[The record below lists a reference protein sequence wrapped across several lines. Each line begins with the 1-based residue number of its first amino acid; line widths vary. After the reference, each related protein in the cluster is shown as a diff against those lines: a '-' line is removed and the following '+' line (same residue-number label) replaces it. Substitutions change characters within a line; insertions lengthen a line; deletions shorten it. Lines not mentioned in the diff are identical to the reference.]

1 MRTGER
7 VAELAHL
14 TGSPGG
20 LPARPP
26 AHRRLLTALLLVA
39 LLLPAALVQV
49 PTAGTAHAQPS
60 GSRSVN
66 VSVDYLNPSVPS
78 GGDDLT
84 VSGKVT
90 NKTDAKITD
99 PHVSLRLSGP
109 LTSRSEVTQA
119 SERTGWLSDYDGAE
133 IDGPGTEELKTLA
146 PGMSRDFSI
155 TIPVNRLPLD
165 APGVYQLAVSLSGT
179 SADSKLRAGARHRA
193 HLPPLAARRP
203 VDQDPAHLRLA
214 RHRHP
219 QLTARTEAEADEQQT
234 PVLAS
239 DRLLEQME
247 PGGRLQQMVALG
259 EELPV
264 TWVIDPD
271 LLATASAMTEAY
283 NVVDEDGETVPGK
296 GQDTARQWLADLQ
309 NAVKGREVVALPFG
323 DPDLAAIAHR
333 GRKVPGTLDQLGDAT
348 TLAQKTVGSVL
359 HLEPET
365 DLAWPHGGRDRQAHR
380 RRRGR
385 GRGTVGPR
393 PQRQHDRERP
403 VVYAD
408 RGPPHRRRPDGAG
421 GRRTALPGL
430 RGGHEP
436 GGDVLP
442 GHPGV
447 PGPDPRDDAAAA
459 QSAAQHRGRPAA
471 HPHARPGAGDGRG
484 ARRPRHQHVDD
495 AAEPQQR
502 RGGGQADPGANRAVP
517 STGAYPKKLRKQEI
531 PREAFE
537 RILDT
542 RQHLDNFSVILDN
555 SLRVTVPFG
564 NALLREMSTQWRG
577 RKTEA
582 EAFRREVQGYLE
594 DLTSQV
600 QLIDKSDLTLS
611 GNSGTI
617 PVTVQNNLL
626 QNVRGLEL
634 RLTSDVPSRLRIE
647 EERQSIEVAGG
658 HSTSV
663 KFEASARAS
672 GPVTIT
678 AQLYTADGRPFGAEK
693 TFQVEVTSITST
705 VLLVIGAG
713 ILLLVLAGV
722 RMYSQRKRA
731 ARTAEAGD
739 EADEEA
745 DGNGEED
752 ENGDGGGGTGGAGS
766 PEDPADPGSDGDTGE
781 ADKEAHGTHLTG
793 GDRADDT
800 DTESG
805 ARSGASERVER

>member
-1 MRTGER
+1 M
-7 VAELAHL
+7 

-20 LPARPP
+20 SPARPP

-39 LLLPAALVQV
+39 LLLPAALVQI

-119 SERTGWLSDYDGAE
+119 TERTGWLSDYDGTE

-179 SADSKLRAGARHRA
+179 SAAAGYEQVLGIEHTF
-193 HLPPLAARRP
+193 LPWQPDDLSTKTRLTFVWP
-203 VDQDPAHLRLA
+203 VIAT
-214 RHRHP
+214 P
-219 QLTARTEAEADEQQT
+219 QLTARTEPDEQQTQT

-296 GQDTARQWLADLQ
+296 GQDTARQWLADLR

-333 GRKVPGTLDQLGDAT
+333 GRKVSGTLDQLGDAT
-348 TLAQKTVGSVL
+348 TLARTTVESEL

-365 DLAWPHGGRDRQAHR
+365 DLAWPAEGAIDKRIVGVAGAAGAQWILARSDSMTESGLSYTPTAARPIGGGRKALVADAQLSRAFEGDMSRAETYSLAIQEYLAQTLVTTLQQPNLQR
-380 RRRGR
+380 SI
-385 GRGTVGPR
+385 VVA
-393 PQRQHDRERP
+393 PQRTPTLGQVQAMAE
-403 VVYAD
+403 AL
-408 RGPPHRRRPDGAG
+408 G
-421 GRRTALPGL
+421 GLDTSTWMTPLNL
-430 RGGHEP
+430 S
-436 GGDVLP
+436 
-442 GHPGV
+442 
-447 PGPDPRDDAAAA
+447 
-459 QSAAQHRGRPAA
+459 SAA
-471 HPHARPGAGDGRG
+471 
-484 ARRPRHQHVDD
+484 V
-495 AAEPQQR
+495 EP
-502 RGGGQADPGANRAVP
+502 ADPGANRAVP

-531 PREAFE
+531 PRAAFE

-678 AQLYTADGRPFGAEK
+678 AQLYTADGRPFGAKK

-731 ARTAEAGD
+731 ARTAETG
-739 EADEEA
+739 EEA
-745 DGNGEED
+745 DGNRDED
-752 ENGDGGGGTGGAGS
+752 ANGHGGGGTGGAGS
-766 PEDPADPGSDGDTGE
+766 PEDSADPGSDGDTGE
-781 ADKEAHGTHLTG
+781 ADKEAHGTHHTG

>member
-1 MRTGER
+1 M
-7 VAELAHL
+7 AELAHL

-20 LPARPP
+20 SPARPP

-39 LLLPAALVQV
+39 LLLPAALVQI

-119 SERTGWLSDYDGAE
+119 TERTGWLSDYDGTE

-179 SADSKLRAGARHRA
+179 SAAAGYEQVLGIEHTF
-193 HLPPLAARRP
+193 LPWQPDDLSTKTRLTFVWP
-203 VDQDPAHLRLA
+203 VIAT
-214 RHRHP
+214 P
-219 QLTARTEAEADEQQT
+219 QLTARTEPDEQQTQT

-296 GQDTARQWLADLQ
+296 GQDTARQWLADLR

-333 GRKVPGTLDQLGDAT
+333 GRKVSGTLDQLGDAT
-348 TLAQKTVGSVL
+348 TLARTTVESEL

-365 DLAWPHGGRDRQAHR
+365 DLAWPAEGAIDKRIVGVAGAAGAQWILARSDSMTESGLSYTPTAARPIGGGRKALVADAQLSRAFEGDMSRAETYSLAIQEYLAQTLVTTLQQPNLQR
-380 RRRGR
+380 SI
-385 GRGTVGPR
+385 VVA
-393 PQRQHDRERP
+393 PQRTPTLGQVQAMAE
-403 VVYAD
+403 AL
-408 RGPPHRRRPDGAG
+408 G
-421 GRRTALPGL
+421 GLDTSTWMTPLNL
-430 RGGHEP
+430 S
-436 GGDVLP
+436 
-442 GHPGV
+442 
-447 PGPDPRDDAAAA
+447 
-459 QSAAQHRGRPAA
+459 SAA
-471 HPHARPGAGDGRG
+471 
-484 ARRPRHQHVDD
+484 V
-495 AAEPQQR
+495 EP
-502 RGGGQADPGANRAVP
+502 ADPGANRAVP

-531 PREAFE
+531 PRAAFE

-678 AQLYTADGRPFGAEK
+678 AQLYTADGRPFGAKK

-731 ARTAEAGD
+731 ARTAETG
-739 EADEEA
+739 EEA
-745 DGNGEED
+745 DGNRDED
-752 ENGDGGGGTGGAGS
+752 GNGHGGGGTGGAGS
-766 PEDPADPGSDGDTGE
+766 PEDSADPGSDGDTGE
-781 ADKEAHGTHLTG
+781 ADKEAHGTHHTG

>member
-1 MRTGER
+1 M
-7 VAELAHL
+7 AELAHL

-20 LPARPP
+20 PPARPP

-39 LLLPAALVQV
+39 LLLPAALLQV
-49 PTAGTAHAQPS
+49 PTAGEARAQPS
-60 GSRSVN
+60 GSRSVS

-119 SERTGWLSDYDGAE
+119 TERTGWLAEYDGAE
-133 IDGPGTEELKTLA
+133 IDGPGTEELKSLA
-146 PGMSRDFSI
+146 PGMSRDFSM
-155 TIPVNRLPLD
+155 TIPVDRLPLD
-165 APGVYQLAVSLSGT
+165 TPGVYQLAVSLSGT
-179 SADSKLRAGARHRA
+179 SADVGYEQVLGIEHTF
-193 HLPPLAARRP
+193 LPYQPDDLSTKTRLTFVWP
-203 VDQDPAHLRLA
+203 VIAT
-214 RHRHP
+214 P
-219 QLTARTEAEADEQQT
+219 QLTARTEPDEQQT

-283 NVVDEDGETVPGK
+283 NVVGEDGETVPGK
-296 GQDTARQWLADLQ
+296 GQAIARQWLADLQ
-309 NAVKGREVVALPFG
+309 NAVEGREVVALPFG
-323 DPDLAAIAHR
+323 DPDLASIAHR
-333 GRKVPGTLDQLGDAT
+333 GRKVSGTLDRLGDAT
-348 TLAQKTVGSVL
+348 TLARRTVESEL
-359 HLEPET
+359 HVEPET
-365 DLAWPHGGRDRQAHR
+365 DLAWPAEGAIDKRI
-380 RRRGR
+380 
-385 GRGTVGPR
+385 VG
-393 PQRQHDRERP
+393 
-403 VVYAD
+403 VA
-408 RGPPHRRRPDGAG
+408 GAAG
-421 GRRTALPGL
+421 AQWILARSDSMTESGLSYTPTA
-430 RGGHEP
+430 
-436 GGDVLP
+436 
-442 GHPGV
+442 
-447 PGPDPRDDAAAA
+447 
-459 QSAAQHRGRPAA
+459 
-471 HPHARPGAGDGRG
+471 ARPI
-484 ARRPRHQHVDD
+484 
-495 AAEPQQR
+495 
-502 RGGGQADPGANRAVP
+502 GGGQTALVADAQLSQVFEGDMSRAETFSLSVQEFLAQTLVTTLQQPNMQRSIVVAPQRTPTLGQAQAMAEALGGLDTSTWMTPLNLSSAAVEPADPAANRTVP
-517 STGAYPKKLRKQEI
+517 GTGAYPKKLRKQEI
-531 PREAFE
+531 PQKAFDRIYATRQE
-537 RILDT
+537 LDDFSLILDQS
-542 RQHLDNFSVILDN
+542 R
-555 SLRVTVPFG
+555 RVTLPFG
-564 NALLREMSTQWRG
+564 NALLREMSTQWRD
-577 RKTEA
+577 RKAEA
-582 EAFRREVQGYLE
+582 ESFRREVQDYLL

-617 PVTVQNNLL
+617 PVTVQNNLV

-647 EERQSIEVAGG
+647 EDRQSIEVAGG

-672 GPVTIT
+672 GPVNIT
-678 AQLYTADGRPFGAEK
+678 AQLFTEDGKPFGPEK

-731 ARTAEAGD
+731 ARTADAGED
-739 EADEEA
+739 A
-745 DGNGEED
+745 DGNGEETGS
-752 ENGDGGGGTGGAGS
+752 GDGDGGTGGAGG
-766 PEDPADPGSDGDTGE
+766 PEDPAESGSGGDTGE
-781 ADKEAHGTHLTG
+781 SDRQADETHPTG
-793 GDRADDT
+793 GGRGDDT

>member
-1 MRTGER
+1 M
-7 VAELAHL
+7 AELAHL

-20 LPARPP
+20 SPARPP

-39 LLLPAALVQV
+39 LLLPAALVQI

-119 SERTGWLSDYDGAE
+119 TERTGWLSDYDGTE

-179 SADSKLRAGARHRA
+179 SAAAGYEQVLGIEHTF
-193 HLPPLAARRP
+193 LPWQPDDLSTKTRLTFVWP
-203 VDQDPAHLRLA
+203 VIAT
-214 RHRHP
+214 P
-219 QLTARTEAEADEQQT
+219 QLTARTEPDEQQTQT

-296 GQDTARQWLADLQ
+296 GQDTARQWLADLR

-333 GRKVPGTLDQLGDAT
+333 GRKVSGTLDQLGDAT
-348 TLAQKTVGSVL
+348 TLARTTVESEL

-365 DLAWPHGGRDRQAHR
+365 DLAWPAEGAIDKRIVGVAGAAGAQWILARSDSMTESGLSYTPTAARPIGGGRKALVADAQLSRAFEGDMSRAETYSLAIQEYLAQTLVTTLQQPNLQR
-380 RRRGR
+380 SI
-385 GRGTVGPR
+385 VVA
-393 PQRQHDRERP
+393 PQRTPTLGQVQAMAE
-403 VVYAD
+403 AL
-408 RGPPHRRRPDGAG
+408 G
-421 GRRTALPGL
+421 GLDTSTWMTPLNL
-430 RGGHEP
+430 S
-436 GGDVLP
+436 
-442 GHPGV
+442 
-447 PGPDPRDDAAAA
+447 
-459 QSAAQHRGRPAA
+459 SAA
-471 HPHARPGAGDGRG
+471 
-484 ARRPRHQHVDD
+484 V
-495 AAEPQQR
+495 EP
-502 RGGGQADPGANRAVP
+502 ADPGANRAVP

-531 PREAFE
+531 PRAAFE

-678 AQLYTADGRPFGAEK
+678 AQLYTADGRPFGAKK

-731 ARTAEAGD
+731 ARTAETG
-739 EADEEA
+739 EEA
-745 DGNGEED
+745 DGNRDED
-752 ENGDGGGGTGGAGS
+752 ANGHGGGGTGGAGS
-766 PEDPADPGSDGDTGE
+766 PEDSADPGSDGDTGE
-781 ADKEAHGTHLTG
+781 ADKEAHGTHHTG

>member
-1 MRTGER
+1 M
-7 VAELAHL
+7 AELAHL

-20 LPARPP
+20 PPARPP

-39 LLLPAALVQV
+39 LLLPAALAQV
-49 PTAGTAHAQPS
+49 PAAGEAHAQPS

-66 VSVDYLNPSVPS
+66 VSVDYMNPSVPS

-90 NKTDAKITD
+90 NRTDARISD

-119 SERTGWLSDYDGAE
+119 TERTGWISEYDGAE
-133 IDGPGTEELKTLA
+133 IDGPGTKEVKSLA
-146 PGMSRDFSI
+146 PGMTRDFSM

-165 APGVYQLAVSLSGT
+165 TPGVYQLAVSLSGT
-179 SADSKLRAGARHRA
+179 SADVGYEQVLGIEHTF
-193 HLPPLAARRP
+193 LPWQPDNLSTRTRLTFVWP
-203 VDQDPAHLRLA
+203 VIAT
-214 RHRHP
+214 P
-219 QLTARTEAEADEQQT
+219 QLTARTEPDEQQT
-234 PVLAS
+234 PVLAG
-239 DRLLEQME
+239 DGLLEQME

-264 TWVIDPD
+264 TWVLDPD
-271 LLATASAMTEAY
+271 LLATAAAMTEAY
-283 NVVDEDGETVPGK
+283 NVVDENGETVPGK
-296 GQDTARQWLADLQ
+296 GQAVARQWLADLQ

-323 DPDLAAIAHR
+323 DPDLASIAHR
-333 GRKVPGTLDQLGDAT
+333 GRKVSGTLDQLGNAT
-348 TLAQKTVGSVL
+348 TLARMTVESVL

-365 DLAWPHGGRDRQAHR
+365 DLAWPAEGAIDKRIVGVAGAAGAQWILARSDSMTDGGLSYTPTAA
-380 RRRGR
+380 
-385 GRGTVGPR
+385 R
-393 PQRQHDRERP
+393 PI
-403 VVYAD
+403 
-408 RGPPHRRRPDGAG
+408 G
-421 GRRTALPGL
+421 GGRTALVADAQL
-430 RGGHEP
+430 SRVFE
-436 GGDVLP
+436 GDMSRAETFSL
-442 GHPGV
+442 
-447 PGPDPRDDAAAA
+447 AIQEFLA
-459 QSAAQHRGRPAA
+459 QTLVTTLQQPNLQRSIVVAPQRTPTLGQAQAMAEALGDLDTSTWMTPLNLSSAVTQPADPAA
-471 HPHARPGAGDGRG
+471 
-484 ARRPRHQHVDD
+484 
-495 AAEPQQR
+495 
-502 RGGGQADPGANRAVP
+502 NRTVP
-517 STGAYPKKLRKQEI
+517 SRGAYPKKLRKQEI
-531 PREAFE
+531 PREAFDRIRATGQQLDDFSE
-537 RILDT
+537 ILD
-542 RQHLDNFSVILDN
+542 RSRRVI
-555 SLRVTVPFG
+555 VPFG

-577 RKTEA
+577 RKGEA
-582 EAFRREVQGYLE
+582 EAFRRGVQGYLQ
-594 DLTSQV
+594 DLTSEV

-617 PVTVQNNLL
+617 PVTVQNNLV

-647 EERQSIEVAGG
+647 KDRQSIEVAGG

-672 GPVTIT
+672 GPVNIT
-678 AQLYTADGRPFGAEK
+678 AQLFTEDGKPFGAEK

-731 ARTAEAGD
+731 ARAAETGED
-739 EADEEA
+739 A

-752 ENGDGGGGTGGAGS
+752 GNGGGDGGTGGAGS
-766 PEDPADPGSDGDTGE
+766 PEDTADPGSDGDTGE
-781 ADKEAHGTHLTG
+781 SDKETHGTRLTG
-793 GDRADDT
+793 SDRADDT

>member
-1 MRTGER
+1 M
-7 VAELAHL
+7 

-20 LPARPP
+20 SPARPP

-119 SERTGWLSDYDGAE
+119 TERTGWLSDYDGAE

-179 SADSKLRAGARHRA
+179 SADAGYEQVLGIEHTF
-193 HLPPLAARRP
+193 LPWQPDDLSTKTRLTFVWP
-203 VDQDPAHLRLA
+203 VIAT
-214 RHRHP
+214 P
-219 QLTARTEAEADEQQT
+219 QLTARTEPDEQQTQT

-296 GQDTARQWLADLQ
+296 GQDTARQWLADLR

-333 GRKVPGTLDQLGDAT
+333 GRKVSGTLDQLGDAT
-348 TLAQKTVGSVL
+348 TLARTTVESEL

-365 DLAWPHGGRDRQAHR
+365 DLAWPAEGAIDKRIVGVAGAAGAQWILARSDSMTESGLSYTPTAARPIGGGRKALVADAQLSRAFEGDMSRAETYSLAIQEYLAQTLVTTLQQPNLQR
-380 RRRGR
+380 SI
-385 GRGTVGPR
+385 VVA
-393 PQRQHDRERP
+393 PQRTPTLGQVQAMAE
-403 VVYAD
+403 AL
-408 RGPPHRRRPDGAG
+408 G
-421 GRRTALPGL
+421 GLDTSTWMTPLNL
-430 RGGHEP
+430 S
-436 GGDVLP
+436 
-442 GHPGV
+442 
-447 PGPDPRDDAAAA
+447 
-459 QSAAQHRGRPAA
+459 SAA
-471 HPHARPGAGDGRG
+471 
-484 ARRPRHQHVDD
+484 V
-495 AAEPQQR
+495 EP
-502 RGGGQADPGANRAVP
+502 ADPGANRTVP

-531 PREAFE
+531 PRAAFE

-678 AQLYTADGRPFGAEK
+678 AQLYTADGKPFGAKK

-731 ARTAEAGD
+731 ARTAETG
-739 EADEEA
+739 EEA
-745 DGNGEED
+745 DGNGDED
-752 ENGDGGGGTGGAGS
+752 GNGDGDGGTGGAGS
-766 PEDPADPGSDGDTGE
+766 PEDSADPGSDGDTGE
-781 ADKEAHGTHLTG
+781 ADKETHGTHLTG
-793 GDRADDT
+793 SDRADDT

>member
-1 MRTGER
+1 M
-7 VAELAHL
+7 AELAHL

-20 LPARPP
+20 PPARPP

-39 LLLPAALVQV
+39 LLLPAALAQV
-49 PTAGTAHAQPS
+49 PAAGEAHAQPS

-119 SERTGWLSDYDGAE
+119 TERTGWLSEYDGAE

-146 PGMSRDFSI
+146 PGMTRDFSM

-165 APGVYQLAVSLSGT
+165 DPGVYQLAVSFSGT
-179 SADSKLRAGARHRA
+179 SAEAGYEQVLGIEHTF
-193 HLPPLAARRP
+193 LPWQPDDLSTKTRLTFVWP
-203 VDQDPAHLRLA
+203 VIAT
-214 RHRHP
+214 P
-219 QLTARTEAEADEQQT
+219 QLTARTEPDEQQT

-264 TWVIDPD
+264 TWVIDPE

-283 NVVDEDGETVPGK
+283 NVVGEDGETVPGK
-296 GQDTARQWLADLQ
+296 GQKIAEQWLADLQ
-309 NAVKGREVVALPFG
+309 SAVKGREVVALPFG
-323 DPDLAAIAHR
+323 DPDLASIAHR
-333 GRKVPGTLDQLGDAT
+333 GRKVSGTLDQLGDAT
-348 TLAQKTVGSVL
+348 TLARTTVESEL
-359 HLEPET
+359 HVEPET
-365 DLAWPHGGRDRQAHR
+365 DLAWPAEGAVDKRIVGVAGAAGAQWILARSDSMRESGLTYTPTAARPIGG
-380 RRRGR
+380 G
-385 GRGTVGPR
+385 
-393 PQRQHDRERP
+393 
-403 VVYAD
+403 
-408 RGPPHRRRPDGAG
+408 
-421 GRRTALPGL
+421 RTALVADAQLSRAFEGDMSRAETFSLSIQEFLAQTLVTTLQQPNLQRSIVVAPQRTPTLGQAQAMAEAL
-430 RGGHEP
+430 GDLDTSTWMTPLNLSSAAVEP
-436 GGDVLP
+436 ADP
-442 GHPGV
+442 SANRTV
-447 PGPDPRDDAAAA
+447 PGA
-459 QSAAQHRGRPAA
+459 S
-471 HPHARPGAGDGRG
+471 
-484 ARRPRHQHVDD
+484 
-495 AAEPQQR
+495 
-502 RGGGQADPGANRAVP
+502 
-517 STGAYPKKLRKQEI
+517 AYPKKLRKQEI
-531 PREAFE
+531 PREAFD
-537 RILDT
+537 RILAT
-542 RQHLDNFSVILDN
+542 RQQLDDFSEILDR
-555 SLRVTVPFG
+555 SRRVIVPFG

-577 RKTEA
+577 RKAEA
-582 EAFRREVQGYLE
+582 ESFRRGVQDYLQ
-594 DLTSQV
+594 DLTSEV

-617 PVTVQNNLL
+617 PVTVQNNLV

-647 EERQSIEVAGG
+647 EETQSIEVAGG

-672 GPVTIT
+672 GPVNIT
-678 AQLYTADGRPFGAEK
+678 AQLFTKDGKPFGAEK
-693 TFQVEVTSITST
+693 TFKVEVTSITST

-731 ARTAEAGD
+731 ARTADAG
-739 EADEEA
+739 EGT
-745 DGNGEED
+745 DGNGEENG
-752 ENGDGGGGTGGAGS
+752 NGDGGGGTGGAGS
-766 PEDPADPGSDGDTGE
+766 PEDTADAGSDGDTGE

>member
-1 MRTGER
+1 M
-7 VAELAHL
+7 AELAHL
-14 TGSPGG
+14 TGSPD
-20 LPARPP
+20 RPP
-26 AHRRLLTALLLVA
+26 ARLPVHRRLLTALLLVA

-49 PTAGTAHAQPS
+49 PTAGKAHAQPS

-78 GGDDLT
+78 GGDNLT

-90 NKTDAKITD
+90 NRTDAKITD

-119 SERTGWLSDYDGAE
+119 TERTGWISEYDGTE
-133 IDGPGTEELKTLA
+133 IDGPGTEELKSLA
-146 PGMSRDFSI
+146 PGMSRDFSL

-179 SADSKLRAGARHRA
+179 SADAGYEQVLGIEHTF
-193 HLPPLAARRP
+193 LPWQPDDLSTKTRLTFVWP
-203 VDQDPAHLRLA
+203 VIAT
-214 RHRHP
+214 P
-219 QLTARTEAEADEQQT
+219 QLTARTEADEQQT

-264 TWVIDPD
+264 TWVLDPD

-283 NVVDEDGETVPGK
+283 NVVGEDGRTVPGK
-296 GQDTARQWLADLQ
+296 GQATARQWLADLQ

-323 DPDLAAIAHR
+323 DPDLASVAHR

-348 TLAQKTVGSVL
+348 TLARKTVESVL

-365 DLAWPHGGRDRQAHR
+365 DLAWPAEGAIDKRIVGVAGAAGAQWILSRSDSMTESGLSYTPTAARPIGGGR
-380 RRRGR
+380 
-385 GRGTVGPR
+385 TVLVADAQLSRAFEGDMSRAETYSLAIQEFLAQTLVTTLQQPNLQR
-393 PQRQHDRERP
+393 SIVVAPQRTPTLGQVQAMAE
-403 VVYAD
+403 
-408 RGPPHRRRPDGAG
+408 
-421 GRRTALPGL
+421 AL
-430 RGGHEP
+430 
-436 GGDVLP
+436 GDLDTNTWMTP
-442 GHPGV
+442 LNLS
-447 PGPDPRDDAAAA
+447 
-459 QSAAQHRGRPAA
+459 SAA
-471 HPHARPGAGDGRG
+471 
-484 ARRPRHQHVDD
+484 V
-495 AAEPQQR
+495 EP
-502 RGGGQADPGANRAVP
+502 ADPGANRVVP

-542 RQHLDNFSVILDN
+542 RHHLDNFSEILDN

-594 DLTSQV
+594 DITSQV

-617 PVTVQNNLL
+617 PVTVQNNLV

-647 EERQSIEVAGG
+647 EDRQSIEVAGG

-678 AQLYTADGRPFGAEK
+678 AQLYTADGKRFGESK
-693 TFQVEVTSITST
+693 TFQVDVTSITST

-731 ARTAEAGD
+731 ARAAEDG
-739 EADEEA
+739 EGA

-752 ENGDGGGGTGGAGS
+752 GNGDGGDGTGGAGS
-766 PEDPADPGSDGDTGE
+766 PEDSADPGSDGDTGE
-781 ADKEAHGTHLTG
+781 ADKEAHGPHLTG
-793 GDRADDT
+793 GDHTDDT

>member
-1 MRTGER
+1 M
-7 VAELAHL
+7 

-179 SADSKLRAGARHRA
+179 SADAGYEQVLGIEHTF
-193 HLPPLAARRP
+193 LPWQPDDLSTKTRLTFVWP
-203 VDQDPAHLRLA
+203 VIAT
-214 RHRHP
+214 P

-365 DLAWPHGGRDRQAHR
+365 DLAWPAEGAIDKRIVGVAGAAGAQWVLARSDSMTESGLSYTPTAARPIGG
-380 RRRGR
+380 G
-385 GRGTVGPR
+385 
-393 PQRQHDRERP
+393 
-403 VVYAD
+403 
-408 RGPPHRRRPDGAG
+408 
-421 GRRTALPGL
+421 RTALVADAQL
-430 RGGHEP
+430 SRAFE
-436 GGDVLP
+436 GDMSRAETYSL
-442 GHPGV
+442 
-447 PGPDPRDDAAAA
+447 AIQEYLA
-459 QSAAQHRGRPAA
+459 QTLVTTLQQPNLQRSIVVAPQRTPTLGQVQAMAEALGDLDTSTWMTPLNLSSAA
-471 HPHARPGAGDGRG
+471 
-484 ARRPRHQHVDD
+484 V
-495 AAEPQQR
+495 EP
-502 RGGGQADPGANRAVP
+502 ADPGANRAVP